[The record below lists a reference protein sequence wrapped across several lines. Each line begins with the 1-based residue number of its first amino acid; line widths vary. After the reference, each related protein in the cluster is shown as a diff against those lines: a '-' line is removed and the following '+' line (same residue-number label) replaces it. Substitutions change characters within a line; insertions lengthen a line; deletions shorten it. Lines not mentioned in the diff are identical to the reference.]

1 MPYPM
6 STSGLRRPTRSEITP
21 EKTLAIESVAS
32 ARPSMKSTDIADA
45 PNTVTRNTGRRLWI
59 LSEEMSMVRLTRLS
73 ATTPWAVIYAHSSS
87 FLLTA
92 ASRHLAD
99 AFAEMQQGTD
109 EEHQADDGQR

>member
-1 MPYPM
+1 
-6 STSGLRRPTRSEITP
+6 
-21 EKTLAIESVAS
+21 
-32 ARPSMKSTDIADA
+32 
-45 PNTVTRNTGRRLWI
+45 
-59 LSEEMSMVRLTRLS
+59 MVRLTRLS